1 MSDSNVSDGSGS
13 VAGAGDYLGN
23 RLSTLRHNE
32 FVRSIP
38 FLLVPAIL
46 VGVFVYGSIIWNL
59 LLSLTDFKGFGDPSY
74 SVLDLSMYAQM
85 LSDDQFITAARNT
98 VVLVVGFTLLC
109 LVVGLL
115 LAILVDSDI
124 KFEGAIRTIYLL
136 PMSISFVVTSI
147 FWAWM
152 YNPTNGVINF
162 FFRTVGLDVLAV
174 DWLGNPR
181 TQLLAIMI
189 ALVWQFSGLAMI
201 IFLAGLRKI
210 PRDQYEAARMD
221 GAAIRTRY
229 LKVIIPQLKT
239 SVFSATVI
247 LILFSLKAFD
257 FIFVLFGVSP
267 GPGADILPVMM
278 YREAFGAN
286 NWAYGSAIAV
296 VLLVAV
302 LIALI
307 PYLYYQYQQELL

>member
-1 MSDSNVSDGSGS
+1 MVDSNVSDRKS
-13 VAGAGDYLGN
+13 VAGVVNSLEA
-23 RLSTLRHNE
+23 RLSALRYNDLI
-32 FVRSIP
+32 RSLP
-38 FLLVPAIL
+38 FLLVPAIF

-59 LLSLTDFKGFGDPSY
+59 LLSLTDFEGFGDPSY
-74 SVLDLSMYAQM
+74 SQLDLSMYTRM
-85 LSDDQFITAARNT
+85 VSDTQFIIAARNT
-98 VVLVVGFTLLC
+98 VVLIVGFTILSLLI
-109 LVVGLL
+109 GLL
-115 LAILVDSDI
+115 LAILVDRDI
-124 KFEGAIRTIYLL
+124 KFEGTVRTIYLL

-147 FWAWM
+147 FWAWI
-152 YNPTNGVINF
+152 YNPTNGVLNV
-162 FFRTVGLDVLAV
+162 FFRAIALDALAV
-174 DWLGNPR
+174 DWLGDPQ

-189 ALVWQFSGLAMI
+189 ALVWQFSGLSMI

-210 PRDQYEAARMD
+210 PRAQYEAARMD

-257 FIFVLFGVSP
+257 FIFVLFGPNP

-278 YREAFGAN
+278 YREAFSAN

-302 LIALI
+302 FVALI
-307 PYLYYQYQQELL
+307 PYLYYQYQHDLL